1 VPFVLV
7 MSDVLG
13 WITKWATL
21 RRVARV
27 IHARLDD
34 RSEADLRLLLN
45 EGCNDSEAVRRAL
58 REAAHRRRRK
68 SALRA
73 EAQTAAADPSD
84 VKEMR
89 RVRAEM
95 DALAAPWPDD

>member
-1 VPFVLV
+1 
-7 MSDVLG
+7 MCY
-13 WITKWATL
+13 TTH
-21 RRVARV
+21 VARV

-45 EGCNDSEAVRRAL
+45 EGCNDSEAVRLAL

-84 VKEMR
+84 VHEML

-95 DALAAPWPDD
+95 DELAAPWPDD